1 MSVYKRKEESLKGE
15 HRNYNEYIK
24 RARYFHG
31 MLMTE
36 GDFEVEQ
43 IYLNEKRKLLNQT
56 LHGWGVVCGLK
67 VKPTTTAGPNIIVEP
82 GLALD
87 CHGNEILVCE
97 EQTIDLSAKV
107 CTSTQVQEQ
116 ANPCVDPQIEVPESP
131 TLYVM
136 IKYKDRI
143 TDQVSVYAPGG
154 SCEEKVCNYSR
165 TQEGYCIEV
174 WDSLNNNYL
183 PPPVT
188 PESGEVCKDPFPCP
202 DINCC
207 PDQHYILLATISCG
221 SRKDRLFGKLVATS
235 DGSEIRYW
243 VERTLSKVCIIKT
256 NPDADEDIITV
267 TDKYAFET
275 VGPIN
280 IAEESAIW
288 TLDWTKLKNLEVVG
302 NPVGTLQG
310 REPVVVTY
318 HITAKDDGAA
328 DGVLKV
334 PITKLDCDTDVSLDL
349 TGEPL
354 KSTIRI
360 GTTDVERGKTI
371 SEAMIRNLEQRKY
384 VATFP
389 WFARLSGLMGE
400 ELPWSGDLSAYCTAE
415 EVLQA
420 PDRITMQVARVREDI
435 RKEMDSKIV
444 ALEKKN
450 ANAIKKIETEYEKKL
465 TDMDKAIKGL
475 TKK

>member
-1 MSVYKRKEESLKGE
+1 MGGYTKIKEANSGDK
-15 HRNYNEYIK
+15 HSDYNDFK
-24 RARYFHG
+24 RARYFNG
-31 MLMTE
+31 MLMTK
-36 GDFEVEQ
+36 GDFDVEQ
-43 IYLNEKRKLLNQT
+43 IYHSRKRKLLNQT

-67 VKPTTTAGPNIIVEP
+67 VKPTTTPGPNIIIEP

-107 CTSTQVQEQ
+107 CTPTRAEQ
-116 ANPCVDPQIEVPESP
+116 PVDCGDIQKGEQPP
-131 TLYVM
+131 LYVM
-136 IKYKDRI
+136 IKYKESIWDPV
-143 TDQVSVYAPGG
+143 QVYAPGG
-154 SCEEKVCNYSR
+154 SCEEKVCDYSR

-174 WDSLNNNYL
+174 WDSLPAGYS

-188 PESGEVCKDPFPCP
+188 PKTDETACMDPFPCP
-202 DINCC
+202 DINRC

-221 SRKDRLFGKLVATS
+221 SRKDSLFGKLVAAS
-235 DGSEIRYW
+235 DGSEIRYR
-243 VERTLSKVCIIKT
+243 VERTLKNKVCIQG
-256 NPDADEDIITV
+256 NDEIEVNDR
-267 TDKYAFET
+267 YAFET
-275 VGPIN
+275 VEPIN

-288 TLDWTKLKNLEVVG
+288 TLDWTKLNNLEVVG
-302 NPVGTLQG
+302 NPETLQG
-310 REPVVVTY
+310 REPEVTY
-318 HITAKDDGAA
+318 YITANAAVAA

-334 PITKLDCDTDVSLDL
+334 PITKLDCDTGVSLDL

-389 WFARLSGLMGE
+389 WFARMSGLMRE
-400 ELPWSGDLSAYCTAE
+400 ELPWSGDLSAHCTAE
-415 EVLQA
+415 GVLQA
-420 PDRITMQVARVREDI
+420 PVRIAMQVARVREDM

-444 ALEKKN
+444 ELEKKN
-450 ANAIKKIETEYEKKL
+450 ADAIEKIETKYNKKL
-465 TDMDKAIKGL
+465 TNMANTINGL
-475 TKK
+475 TAKK

>member
-15 HRNYNEYIK
+15 HRGYNNFK

-31 MLMTE
+31 MLMTDR
-36 GDFEVEQ
+36 DFTEEQ

-67 VKPTTTAGPNIIVEP
+67 VKPTTTPGPNIVVEP

-107 CTSTQVQEQ
+107 CSSTRTEQSVDCGDIPKGEQEHT
-116 ANPCVDPQIEVPESP
+116 

-136 IKYKDRI
+136 IKYKERF

-174 WDSLNNNYL
+174 WDSLSDNYL

-202 DINCC
+202 DTNSC
-207 PDQHYILLATISCG
+207 PDPHYILLATISCG
-221 SRKDRLFGKLVATS
+221 LRKDSLFGKLVADDDD

-243 VERTLSKVCIIKT
+243 VERTLDKVCIQGQ
-256 NPDADEDIITV
+256 DDIIGITV
-267 TDKYAFET
+267 TDKYVFE
-275 VGPIN
+275 
-280 IAEESAIW
+280 W
-288 TLDWTKLKNLEVVG
+288 LDCSWPLTYSIELDNLTVVG
-302 NPVGTLQG
+302 QTDNNITLLPSPIP
-310 REPVVVTY
+310 EATY
-318 HITAKDDGAA
+318 NIKATADAA
-328 DGVLKV
+328 EGVLKGPKTLKDNGGSTWTIKEESV
-334 PITKLDCDTDVSLDL
+334 
-349 TGEPL
+349 L

-360 GTTDVERGKTI
+360 GITDVKRGKTI
-371 SEAMIRNLEQRKY
+371 SEAMIRNLELRKY
-384 VATFP
+384 VPTFS
-389 WFARLSGLMGE
+389 WFAWLLAEIGE
-400 ELPWSGDLSAYCTAE
+400 ELPWSGDVSVHCTAE
-415 EVLQA
+415 EVSRKKIA
-420 PDRITMQVARVREDI
+420 PGVPRQVARVREDM
-435 RKEMDSKIV
+435 RKELDSKIV

-450 ANAIKKIETEYEKKL
+450 ADAIKKIESDYKKKL
-465 TDMDKAIKGL
+465 ADMDKAIKGMT

>member
-188 PESGEVCKDPFPCP
+188 PESGEVCKDPF
-202 DINCC
+202 
-207 PDQHYILLATISCG
+207 Q
-221 SRKDRLFGKLVATS
+221 
-235 DGSEIRYW
+235 IRYW